1 MEKLHFPK
9 SLGHDPYPSI
19 CTVQIS
25 QASPLF
31 FFFLKGPDFV
41 VISKSGLVQEF
52 SRLSEGHWL
61 LVHPFLVQPL
71 FDHFKR
77 NVFVVK
83 LPNTD

>member
-1 MEKLHFPK
+1 M
-9 SLGHDPYPSI
+9 
-19 CTVQIS
+19 S

-41 VISKSGLVQEF
+41 VISKSGLEQEF

-61 LVHPFLVQPL
+61 LQPL

-83 LPNTD
+83 VTNTD

>member
-1 MEKLHFPK
+1 MEKLRFPK

-31 FFFLKGPDFV
+31 FFFLIV